1 MISIII
7 PSFNNKDYLSLC
19 IESLEKNSHYKNE
32 ILVHV
37 NEGVDGTI
45 DLLKKKNIF
54 FTHSMNNIGL
64 CSACNIVSKNSTF
77 DYILYSH
84 DENTCFD

>member
-19 IESLEKNSHYKNE
+19 IESLEKSSHYKNE

-45 DLLKKKNIF
+45 DLLKKKKYF
-54 FTHSMNNIGL
+54 
-64 CSACNIVSKNSTF
+64 
-77 DYILYSH
+77 LYSLKK
-84 DENTCFD
+84 

>member
-7 PSFNNKDYLSLC
+7 PSFNNKDYLTLC
-19 IESLEKNSHYKNE
+19 IESLEKNSHYQNE

-45 DLLKKKNIF
+45 DFLKKKKHF
-54 FTHSMNNIGL
+54 F
-64 CSACNIVSKNSTF
+64 
-77 DYILYSH
+77 YSFK
-84 DENTCFD
+84 E